1 LTEKHILGISPEQK
15 GMKWNKAQFA
25 QIVKSEKWTI
35 VGKELSKI
43 SQDEIDAAKIAICG
57 HQYIAMYHQK

>member
-1 LTEKHILGISPEQK
+1 
-15 GMKWNKAQFA
+15 MKWNKAQFA